1 MKLMLPTKQTVP
13 INIANQQQIVQQTV
27 PVSQATTTT
36 VVIIP
41 PIPVLPSKIKNI
53 AVPPL
58 DMINVNVK
66 FSLRLP
72 PECAIYVRENF
83 DNYNNFIRALVQ
95 SYMDERIDR
104 DKVLYYD
111 R

>member
-1 MKLMLPTKQTVP
+1 MKLLLPQKKPIPIVDQAQTT
-13 INIANQQQIVQQTV
+13 QT
-27 PVSQATTTT
+27 S
-36 VVIIP
+36 VIIP
-41 PIPVLPSKIKNI
+41 PIPVLPARIKNI